1 MEVMDETS
9 EPVNDLA
16 GKLFVVL
23 LFGWIV
29 IIGTAVQAIGWLAE
43 QFAVAT
49 GTPWPSWGRPG
60 VALGFAACMLLPALL
75 LVRWRNPR
83 YRVVFQLWSTTA
95 VYALLLVPTRLAPP
109 NAAFTA
115 NLLQIGLTLLVG
127 IVVRQ
132 RFRRFGRIRPHSAT
146 PQSTSLAWL
155 LAALTLFGWF
165 IWGAPGSLADL
176 VLNGVAALAF
186 GWLAGMLLY
195 HLFQELAATSD
206 STGWNMTLGGFVA
219 GAVLLIMAGNFGF
232 NGMQLVQI
240 VMLPAA
246 GWLLAAL
253 ANRRAITTL
262 VALAVAIPA
271 IFVDPDELSLVL
283 NLGSRD
289 VAGWALIA
297 LAVSLGAIWLLG
309 LLLFALRGRLAQAE
323 AEWGWRL
330 TAVSAWLL
338 VGFIFIMVGQP
349 GLYGDRLFVILRDQ
363 AAVDTISAATPD
375 EQRTA
380 VYTTL
385 TDHAN
390 RTQADLRR
398 TLDLF
403 GVNYTPY
410 YLVNALEVDGGPL
423 LRLWLSRRSEVDRV
437 IDSPVLRPLPEPA
450 ATAVGTAERPLT
462 PQWNLTDIGADRVW
476 AEFGVRGEGVVVG
489 QSDSG
494 ADWTHPELRPTYR
507 GAAGSHDYNWFDPW
521 NHTSEPV
528 DHGGHGTHTLGSVLG
543 QSVGVAPAASWIACA
558 NLDRNLGNP
567 ALYLDCLQF
576 MLAPFPLDGDPFASD
591 PARGANVLNNS
602 WGCPPLEGCDALS
615 LQTAVDALR
624 AAGVFVVASAGND
637 GAGGCETVSDPI
649 AIYDSAFSV
658 GAVDSDGALGSF
670 SSRGPV
676 TVDGSGRTKPDIVA
690 PGVNVLSAFPQ
701 GSYEYADGTSMAGP
715 HVAGVVAL
723 VWSANPSL
731 IGRVAETE
739 QILIETARPYDVARF
754 GLPTCAAS
762 DTLPN
767 NAVGY
772 GLVDAYAAVARALGE
787 AGGE

>member
-1 MEVMDETS
+1 MQET
-9 EPVNDLA
+9 PKPTNDLA
-16 GKLFVVL
+16 GKLFAVL

-29 IIGTAVQAIGWLAE
+29 VIGTAVQAIGWLAE
-43 QFAVAT
+43 QFAVAI
-49 GTPWPSWGRPG
+49 GTPWPSWSRPV
-60 VALGFAACMLLPALL
+60 VALGFAVCMLLPTLL
-75 LVRWRNPR
+75 LVRWHNPR
-83 YRVVFQLWSTTA
+83 YRAVFQLWSTTA

-115 NLLQIGLTLLVG
+115 NLLQIGLTLLFG
-127 IVVRQ
+127 LVVRQ
-132 RFRRFGRIRPHSAT
+132 RFRRFGRIRSHSAA

-165 IWGAPGSLADL
+165 IWGAPGSLADI
-176 VLNGVAALAF
+176 VLNAVAALAF
-186 GWLAGMLLY
+186 GWLAGLLL
-195 HLFQELAATSD
+195 HACFQQLADTSD
-206 STGWNMTLGGFVA
+206 RTGWNITLGGFAA
-219 GAVLLIMAGNFGF
+219 GAALLIMAGNFGF

-240 VMLPAA
+240 VLLPAA
-246 GWLLAAL
+246 GWLLAAV
-253 ANRRAITTL
+253 ANRRVITTFIT
-262 VALAVAIPA
+262 LAVAIPA

-297 LAVSLGAIWLLG
+297 LAVSLGMTLLLG
-309 LLLFALRGRLAQAE
+309 LLLFALRGRLARVE
-323 AEWGWRL
+323 AGWGWRL
-330 TAVSAWLL
+330 TAVSAW
-338 VGFIFIMVGQP
+338 VIVAIIFVIVGQP

-363 AAVDTISAATPD
+363 AALDTVSTDTPD
-375 EQRTA
+375 AQRTA

-398 TLDLF
+398 MLDLF
-403 GVNYTPY
+403 GISYTPY

-423 LRLWLSRRSEVDRV
+423 LRLWLSRRPEVDRV

-462 PQWNLTDIGADRVW
+462 PQWNLTSIGADRVW
-476 AEFGVRGEGVVVG
+476 QAFGVRGEGVVVG

-494 ADWTHPELRPTYR
+494 ADWTHPELQPTYR
-507 GAAGSHDYNWFDPW
+507 GAAGNHDYNWFDPW
-521 NHTSEPV
+521 NHSREPV

-543 QSVGVAPAASWIACA
+543 QSVGVAPAATWIACA

-576 MLAPFPLDGDPFASD
+576 MLAPFPLDGDPFAGD
-591 PARGANVLNNS
+591 PVRGANVLNNS

-624 AAGVFVVASAGND
+624 TAGVFVVASAGND
-637 GAGGCETVSDPI
+637 GEGGCETVSDPI

-658 GAVDSDGALGSF
+658 GAVDSNGALGSF

-676 TVDGSGRTKPDIVA
+676 TVDGSDRIKPDIVA

-723 VWSANPSL
+723 IWSANPSL

-739 QILIETARPYDVARF
+739 QILIETAQPYDVAHH

-762 DTLPN
+762 DTVPN

-772 GLVDAYAAVARALGE
+772 GLVDAYAAVARAREVGR
-787 AGGE
+787 